1 MLFLVLMDYIA
12 GSPRSLRRHVLP
24 LLRHIASRLR
34 RNLRFVRKPILCF
47 QRIGSLCYIPT
58 FELAVSIFGFLLLL
72 LLLFLLNGSL
82 WLISVCR

>member
-1 MLFLVLMDYIA
+1 MAEWVFKGNMLFVVLMDYIA

-47 QRIGSLCYIPT
+47 PENWVILCYIPT
-58 FELAVSIFGFLLLL
+58 FELAVSIFSFLLLL
-72 LLLFLLNGSL
+72 
-82 WLISVCR
+82 